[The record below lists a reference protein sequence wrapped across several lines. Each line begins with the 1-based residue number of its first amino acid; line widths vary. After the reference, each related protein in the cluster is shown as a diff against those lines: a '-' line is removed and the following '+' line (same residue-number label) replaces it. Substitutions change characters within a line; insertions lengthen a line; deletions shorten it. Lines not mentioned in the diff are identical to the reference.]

1 MLGNTLV
8 GRYQI
13 ISNLGGGGFG
23 ETFVA
28 YDTHLPGSPKC
39 VVKKLKPQANDPA
52 TLQTARRLFDTE
64 AQVLYKLG
72 IHERIPQLL
81 AYFEENQEFYLVQ
94 EYIYGHD
101 LDEEIKPG
109 EPISE
114 DQVISLLKEILE
126 ILQFVHEQKVIHRDI
141 NPRNILRRD
150 KDGKLVLID
159 FGAVKQ
165 ITTQMISP
173 ANQTQITVAI
183 GTPGFIP
190 GEQAQG
196 EPKFS
201 SDIYALGIMS
211 ITALTGLTTDELE
224 KDDDT
229 NEIIWEKHALVS
241 QELADILDK
250 MVRYDFRMRYSS
262 ATQALEALSNINQNN
277 NQNTNQS
284 SSNTMVLNIAPFS
297 QTFKP
302 KNQSKKFNPKQ
313 LLLKAFMVLLLTGTG
328 ATASILIINSINT
341 ANAGDLY
348 KKANTFYDLQRYED
362 ALNNYKQAIDIKP
375 EYAQAWNG
383 KAKALYE
390 LDSHEEA
397 LSAYDKAIELEPNYQ
412 NSWQGRGF
420 VLNKL
425 KRYRDAIYSFNK
437 ALELEP
443 KSPEVLNAKGQALS
457 NLKRYDEAIRSYDKA
472 VELQPDYDQALYNK
486 AWVLYSLKRYK
497 DALDTYEQVIRLKP
511 NNERAWYNSGNAL
524 VNLNR
529 KKDAFK
535 AYSKSVQYKPNFYQ
549 AWLSRGNVLISLRRY
564 PEAVESF
571 QEVLKYSPSNF
582 DAFYSQG
589 WALHQ
594 MKRYEQAISA
604 YDKAIAVRRNNYK
617 VWYSRGNSLYNLQNF
632 QEALSAYNRAIRYN
646 KDHQESWYSKGNVLV
661 NLGKDKEALAAYNTA
676 IKYNPDYREAIKAR
690 KEVEERLERQLE
702 EEEKEKERENNK
714 DEKKGRKRGL
724 LNFFRR

>member
-28 YDTHLPGSPKC
+28 YDTHLPGSPQC
-39 VVKKLKPQANDPA
+39 VVKKLKPQANDPT

-109 EPISE
+109 EPISQE
-114 DQVISLLKEILE
+114 QVISLLQEILE
-126 ILQFVHEQKVIHRDI
+126 ILEFVHQQKVIHRDI
-141 NPRNILRRD
+141 NPRNILRND

-165 ITTQMISP
+165 ITTQLVSP

-183 GTPGFIP
+183 GTPGYIP

-196 EPKFS
+196 EPKYS

-211 ITALTGLTTDELE
+211 ITALTGLSPDELE

-229 NEIIWEKHALVS
+229 NEIIWQKHAEVS
-241 QELADILDK
+241 QELAEILDK
-250 MVRYDFRMRYSS
+250 MVRYDFRVRYAS
-262 ATQALEALSNINQNN
+262 ATQAKEALNNINNRN
-277 NQNTNQS
+277 KPS
-284 SSNTMVLNIAPFS
+284 SSNTMVLNVAPHS
-297 QTFKP
+297 QVFKP
-302 KNQSKKFNPKQ
+302 RKKINFKK
-313 LLLKAFMVLLLTGTG
+313 LFIKAFMAMLLTGVG
-328 ATASILIINSINT
+328 ATASLFILNSINT

-348 KKANTFYDLQRYED
+348 KKANTFYELQRYQE
-362 ALNNYKQAIDIKP
+362 ALNNYQQAIEIKP

-383 KAKALYE
+383 QAKALYE
-390 LDSHEEA
+390 LDSHQEA
-397 LSAYDKAIELEPNYQ
+397 LSAYDKAIELEPNYLD
-412 NSWQGRGF
+412 SWKGRGF
-420 VLNKL
+420 ALNKL
-425 KRYRDAIYSFNK
+425 KRYQEAIYSFDK
-437 ALELEP
+437 ALKLQPE
-443 KSPEVLNAKGQALS
+443 SPEILNAKGQALS
-457 NLKRYDEAIRSYDKA
+457 NLKRYDEAINSYDKA
-472 VELQPDYDQALYNK
+472 VEFNPDYDQALYNK

-497 DALDTYEQVIRLKP
+497 DALNTYEQVINLKP

-524 VNLNR
+524 INLKR
-529 KKDAFK
+529 EKDAFRAYDK
-535 AYSKSVQYKPNFYQ
+535 AVQYKPNFYQ

-564 PEAVESF
+564 PEAIESF
-571 QEVLKYSPSNF
+571 QEVLKYNPNNF

-594 MKRYEQAISA
+594 MQRYEQAIIF

-617 VWYSRGNSLYNLQNF
+617 VWYSRGNSLYNLQKY
-632 QEALSAYNRAIRYN
+632 QEALSAYNRAVRYK
-646 KDHQESWYSKGNVLV
+646 KDHSESWYSKGNVLV
-661 NLGKDKEALAAYNTA
+661 NLGKEKEAITAYDTA

-690 KEVEERLERQLE
+690 KRLQERLEEQLE
-702 EEEKEKERENNK
+702 EKDREQDK
-714 DEKKGRKRGL
+714 DKKTGL

>member
-13 ISNLGGGGFG
+13 ISNLADGGFG

-28 YDTHLPGSPKC
+28 CDTHLPGSPKC
-39 VVKKLKPQANDPA
+39 VVKKLKPQANDPT

-64 AQVLYKLG
+64 AQVLHKLG
-72 IHERIPQLL
+72 IHEHIPQLL
-81 AYFEENQEFYLVQ
+81 AYFEENKEFYLVQ

-126 ILQFVHEQKVIHRDI
+126 ILEFVHEQKVIHRDI

-165 ITTQMISP
+165 ITTQMVST

-183 GTPGFIP
+183 GTPGYIP

-211 ITALTGLTTDELE
+211 ITALTGLSPDELE

-229 NEIIWEKHALVS
+229 NEIIWEKHAQVS
-241 QELADILDK
+241 QELADILNK
-250 MVRYDFRMRYSS
+250 MVRYDFRQRYSS
-262 ATQALEALSNINQNN
+262 ASQALNALRILNQNINQP
-277 NQNTNQS
+277 S
-284 SSNTMVLNIAPFS
+284 SSTMVLNIQPFS

-302 KNQSKKFNPKQ
+302 RNQTKKVKPKQ
-313 LLLKAFMVLLLTGTG
+313 LLIKAFMFMLLVGTG
-328 ATASILIINSINT
+328 ATASVFIINSINS
-341 ANAGDLY
+341 ANAGDLL

-390 LDSHEEA
+390 LDTHEEA
-397 LSAYDKAIELEPNYQ
+397 LSAYDKAIEIEPSYQ
-412 NSWQGRGF
+412 DSWQGRGF

-425 KRYRDAIYSFNK
+425 KRYQDAIYSFDK
-437 ALELEP
+437 ALKLEP
-443 KSPEVLNAKGQALS
+443 KSPKVLNARGQALS

-472 VELQPDYDQALYNK
+472 VELQPDYDQAFYNK
-486 AWVLYSLKRYK
+486 AWVLYSLKRYR
-497 DALDTYEQVIRLKP
+497 DALDTYEKVIRLKP

-524 VNLNR
+524 INLNR
-529 KKDAFK
+529 QNDAYK
-535 AYSKSVQYKPNFYQ
+535 AYSKAVQYKPNFYQ

-564 PEAVESF
+564 PEAIESF
-571 QEVLKYSPSNF
+571 EEVLEYSPNNF

-594 MKRYEQAISA
+594 MKRYEQAVAA
-604 YDKAIAVRRNNYK
+604 YDKAISVRKNNYK
-617 VWYSRGNSLYNLQNF
+617 VWYSRGNSLYNLENY

-661 NLGKDKEALAAYNTA
+661 NLGKDKEALSAYDTA

-702 EEEKEKERENNK
+702 DEQKEKEREKKK
-714 DEKKGRKRGL
+714 DENKGKKRGL

>member
-39 VVKKLKPQANDPA
+39 VVKKLKPQANDAA

-109 EPISE
+109 EPISQV
-114 DQVISLLKEILE
+114 QVISLLQEILE
-126 ILQFVHEQKVIHRDI
+126 ILEFVHQQKVIHRDI
-141 NPRNILRRD
+141 NPRNILRND

-165 ITTQMISP
+165 ITTQMVSP

-183 GTPGFIP
+183 GTPGYIP

-196 EPKFS
+196 EPKYS

-211 ITALTGLTTDELE
+211 ICALTGLSPEALE

-229 NEIIWEKHALVS
+229 NEIIWRKYAEVS
-241 QELADILDK
+241 PELADILDK
-250 MVRYDFRMRYSS
+250 MVRYDFRVRYAS
-262 ATQALEALSNINQNN
+262 ATQAKEAVRNL
-277 NQNTNQS
+277 NTQTNKP
-284 SSNTMVLNIAPFS
+284 SSNTMVLNVAPHS
-297 QTFKP
+297 QIFKP
-302 KNQSKKFNPKQ
+302 RKKIEFKK
-313 LLLKAFMVLLLTGTG
+313 LFIKAFMALLLTGMG
-328 ATASILIINSINT
+328 ATASLFIINSINS

-348 KKANTFYDLQRYED
+348 KKANTFYELQRYED
-362 ALNNYKQAIDIKP
+362 ALNNYKQAIEIKP

-383 KAKALYE
+383 QAKALYE
-390 LDSHEEA
+390 LDSYEKA
-397 LSAYDKAIELEPNYQ
+397 LSAYDKAIELEPNYLD
-412 NSWQGRGF
+412 SWKGRGF

-425 KRYRDAIYSFNK
+425 KRYQEAIYSFDK
-437 ALELEP
+437 ALQLQPE
-443 KSPEVLNAKGQALS
+443 SPEILNAKGQALS
-457 NLKRYDEAIRSYDKA
+457 NLKRYDEAINSYDKA
-472 VELQPDYDQALYNK
+472 VELNPDYDQAWYNK

-497 DALDTYEQVIRLKP
+497 DALDTYEQVIYLKP

-529 KKDAFK
+529 EKDAFK
-535 AYSKSVQYKPNFYQ
+535 AYSKAVQYKPNFYQ
-549 AWLSRGNVLISLRRY
+549 AWLSRGNVLISMRRY
-564 PEAVESF
+564 PEAIESF
-571 QEVLKYSPSNF
+571 QEVLKYSPNNF
-582 DAFYSQG
+582 DALYSQG

-594 MKRYEQAISA
+594 MQRYEQAITV

-617 VWYSRGNSLYNLQNF
+617 VWYSRGNSLYNLQKYP
-632 QEALSAYNRAIRYN
+632 EALSAYNRAIRYK
-646 KDHQESWYSKGNVLV
+646 KDHSESWYSKGNVLV
-661 NLGKDKEALAAYNTA
+661 NLGKDKEALTAYDTA

-690 KEVEERLERQLE
+690 KKLQERLEEQLE
-702 EEEKEKERENNK
+702 DKDKEQKT
-714 DEKKGRKRGL
+714 GFF
-724 LNFFRR
+724 NFFRR

>member
-28 YDTHLPGSPKC
+28 YDTHLPGSPQC
-39 VVKKLKPQANDPA
+39 VVKKLKPQANDPV

-109 EPISE
+109 EPISQ
-114 DQVISLLKEILE
+114 DRVISLLQEILE
-126 ILQFVHEQKVIHRDI
+126 ILEFVHQQKVIHRDI
-141 NPRNILRRD
+141 NPRNILRND
-150 KDGKLVLID
+150 KDEKLVLID

-165 ITTQMISP
+165 ITTQLVSP

-183 GTPGFIP
+183 GTPGYIP

-196 EPKFS
+196 EPKYS

-211 ITALTGLTTDELE
+211 ISALTGLSPDELE

-229 NEIIWEKHALVS
+229 NEIVWQKHAEVS
-241 QELADILDK
+241 QELAEIINK
-250 MVRYDFRMRYSS
+250 MVRYDFRQRYSS
-262 ATQALEALSNINQNN
+262 ATQAKEALNN
-277 NQNTNQS
+277 LNKPA
-284 SSNTMVLNIAPFS
+284 SSNTMVLNVAPHS
-297 QTFKP
+297 QVFKP
-302 KNQSKKFNPKQ
+302 RKKIEFKKIFI
-313 LLLKAFMVLLLTGTG
+313 KAFMALLLTGAG
-328 ATASILIINSINT
+328 ATASLFILNSINT

-348 KKANTFYDLQRYED
+348 KKANTFYELQRYED
-362 ALNNYKQAIDIKP
+362 ALDNYQQAIDIKP

-383 KAKALYE
+383 QAKALYE
-390 LDSHEEA
+390 LDSHEKA
-397 LSAYDKAIELEPNYQ
+397 LSAYDKAIELEPNYLD
-412 NSWQGRGF
+412 SWRGRGF
-420 VLNKL
+420 ALNKL
-425 KRYRDAIYSFNK
+425 KRYQEAIYSFDK
-437 ALELEP
+437 ALKLQPE
-443 KSPEVLNAKGQALS
+443 SPEVLNAKGQALS
-457 NLKRYDEAIRSYDKA
+457 NLKRYDEAIQSYDKA

-486 AWVLYSLKRYK
+486 AWVLYNLKRYK
-497 DALDTYEQVIRLKP
+497 DALTTYEQVIYLKP

-524 VNLNR
+524 INLKREN
-529 KKDAFK
+529 DAIK
-535 AYSKSVQYKPNFYQ
+535 AYSKAVQYKPNFYQ

-564 PEAVESF
+564 PEAIDSF
-571 QEVLKYSPSNF
+571 KEVLKYNPGNF
-582 DAFYSQG
+582 DALYSQG

-594 MKRYEQAISA
+594 MQRYEQAIIF

-617 VWYSRGNSLYNLQNF
+617 VWYSRGNSLYNLQKY
-632 QEALSAYNRAIRYN
+632 QEAFSAYNRAVRYK
-646 KDHQESWYSKGNVLV
+646 KDHAESWYSKGNVLV
-661 NLGKDKEALAAYNTA
+661 NLGKEKEALTAYDTA

-690 KEVEERLERQLE
+690 RKVQERLEEQLE
-702 EEEKEKERENNK
+702 DK
-714 DEKKGRKRGL
+714 DKDKDKDKKTGF

>member
-1 MLGNTLV
+1 MARLKSEHTVINKVSQMLGNTLV

-109 EPISE
+109 EPIGQ
-114 DQVISLLKEILE
+114 DQVISLLQEILE
-126 ILQFVHEQKVIHRDI
+126 ILEFVHHQKVIHRDI
-141 NPRNILRRD
+141 NPRNILRDD

-165 ITTQMISP
+165 ITTQVVSP
-173 ANQTQITVAI
+173 GNQTQITVAI
-183 GTPGFIP
+183 GTPGYIP

-211 ITALTGLTTDELE
+211 ISALTGLSPEELE

-229 NEIIWEKHALVS
+229 NEIVWQKHAKVS
-241 QELADILDK
+241 SELAEILDK
-250 MVRYDFRMRYSS
+250 MVRYDFRQRYAS
-262 ATQALEALSNINQNN
+262 ATQALQELKNLHSP
-277 NQNTNQS
+277 S
-284 SSNTMVLNIAPFS
+284 SGTMVLNVAPYS

-302 KNQSKKFNPKQ
+302 RKKIELKKLFI
-313 LLLKAFMVLLLTGTG
+313 KAFIAMLLTVVG
-328 ATASILIINSINT
+328 ATASLLIINSINS

-348 KKANTFYDLQRYED
+348 KKANTFYDLQRYQD
-362 ALNNYKQAIDIKP
+362 ALANYKQAIELKP

-390 LDSHEEA
+390 LDSYKEA
-397 LSAYDKAIELEPNYQ
+397 LSAYDKAIEIEPNYQ
-412 NSWQGRGF
+412 DSWSGRGF

-425 KRYRDAIYSFNK
+425 QRYQEAIYSFDK
-437 ALELEP
+437 SLKLQPE
-443 KSPEVLNAKGQALS
+443 SPEVLNAKGEALS
-457 NLKRYDEAIRSYDKA
+457 NLKRYDEAIQSYDKA
-472 VELQPDYDQALYNK
+472 VELQPEYDQAWYNK
-486 AWVLYSLKRYK
+486 AWVLYNLKRYK
-497 DALDTYEQVIRLKP
+497 DALDTYEKVIDLKP

-529 KKDAFK
+529 DKDAFK
-535 AYSKSVQYKPNFYQ
+535 AYDRAVQYKPTFYQ

-564 PEAVESF
+564 PEAIESF
-571 QEVLKYSPSNF
+571 KEVLKYQPNNF
-582 DAFYSQG
+582 DALYSQG

-594 MKRYEQAISA
+594 MQRYSLAVTS
-604 YDKAIAVRRNNYK
+604 YDKAIAVRQNNYK
-617 VWYSRGNSLYNLQNF
+617 VWYNRGNSLYSLQKY
-632 QEALSAYNRAIRYN
+632 QEALSAYNRAIRYK
-646 KDHQESWYSKGNVLV
+646 KDHSESWYSKGNALV
-661 NLGKDKEALAAYNTA
+661 NLGKEKEALSAYDTA
-676 IKYNPDYREAIKAR
+676 IKYNPDYREAIRASEKVQE
-690 KEVEERLERQLE
+690 KLEDKDR
-702 EEEKEKERENNK
+702 EKEKEKEEDK
-714 DEKKGRKRGL
+714 DKNSRFWK
-724 LNFFRR
+724 FFRG